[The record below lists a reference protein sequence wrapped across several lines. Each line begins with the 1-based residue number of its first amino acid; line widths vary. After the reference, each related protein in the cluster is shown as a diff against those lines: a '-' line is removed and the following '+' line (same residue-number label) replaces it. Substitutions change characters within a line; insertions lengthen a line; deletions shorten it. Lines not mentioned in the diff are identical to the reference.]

1 MQTIDVP
8 EELQN
13 ILKMW
18 IKFKKGEDKHLLVK
32 VSTNEPYTAHEM
44 TALLKKSFGN
54 NNIGVSVLRNVFLS
68 EKFGDTMK
76 ELKKDTH
83 DMGTSI
89 GVANSTYI
97 KKDE

>member
-1 MQTIDVP
+1 
-8 EELQN
+8 
-13 ILKMW
+13 
-18 IKFKKGEDKHLLVK
+18 
-32 VSTNEPYTAHEM
+32 M
-44 TALLKKSFGN
+44 TALLKKSFDN